1 MTPSSEDG
9 PAATLAVVNSQV
21 GRASQLFSDGQHG
34 DSERVDECRAVDNC
48 GVTEPLS
55 PLSRTA
61 PTIPHNLIKPL
72 IGLRVAFHG
81 LLMLLFDL
89 LYIFRRSVA
98 FMPNSGKQVSKHLFR
113 ARRMVN

>member
-1 MTPSSEDG
+1 MI
-9 PAATLAVVNSQV
+9 
-21 GRASQLFSDGQHG
+21 
-34 DSERVDECRAVDNC
+34 CRRPPDC
-48 GVTEPLS
+48 GVAQPLG

-61 PTIPHNLIKPL
+61 ATIPHNLIKPL

-113 ARRMVN
+113 A